1 MDNEKFLQKIREKIT
16 RLTGREVEV
25 VVGEEREGGTL
36 SVEVG
41 GPVPKVTLTPKA
53 LEHAGLARMSIEYA
67 VACIRAGREID
78 LLEFH
83 TLLRRN

>member
-1 MDNEKFLQKIREKIT
+1 MEDEKFLQQIREKIA

-25 VVGEEREGGTL
+25 VLGEEREGGTL
-36 SVEVG
+36 TVEMG
-41 GPVPKVTLTPKA
+41 GPVPKVTLTPRV

-67 VACIRAGREID
+67 VACIKAGREID

-83 TLLRRN
+83 ALLRRN